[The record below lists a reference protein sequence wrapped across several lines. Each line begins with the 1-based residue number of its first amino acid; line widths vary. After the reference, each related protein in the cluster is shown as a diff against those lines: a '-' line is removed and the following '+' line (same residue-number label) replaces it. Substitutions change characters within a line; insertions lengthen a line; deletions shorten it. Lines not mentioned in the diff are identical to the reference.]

1 MIAKNEQKQYLQRNA
16 HLFKCV
22 ELTENVFVA
31 AAKYAMQN
39 EEDNVANDGSRK
51 NQSEV
56 KLVEKTVQWFH

>member
-1 MIAKNEQKQYLQRNA
+1 MIAKNEQKQYPQRNA
-16 HLFKCV
+16 HLLKCV

-31 AAKYAMQN
+31 AAIYAMQN